1 MLRIMLGTVTANNGQ
16 RVGIKSSDGFGDFEA
31 PEAFVIAPGGA
42 GKVQAW
48 MPPSEGDQVLCLID
62 DERPD
67 LVYVLGALWTNDQA
81 PAVTAPDQ
89 ILLQAPGGI
98 TLADSEGAQAI
109 PRDDHV
115 QAELDKIKTMLD
127 DVKAVFN
134 AHVHVTPGG
143 PAEATKTLI
152 TAAYTKGATATDLIK
167 GV

>member
-1 MLRIMLGTVTANNGQ
+1 MLRILLGTVTANKGQ
-16 RVGIKSSDGFGDFEA
+16 RLGIKSSDGFGDFEA
-31 PEAFVIAPGGA
+31 PEAFIIAPGGA

-48 MPPSEGDQVLCLID
+48 MPPSKGDQVLCLID

-81 PAVTAPDQ
+81 PTITAPDQ

-98 TLADSEGAQAI
+98 TLAGSEGAQAI

-127 DVKAVFN
+127 DVKNMFN
-134 AHVHVTPGG
+134 AHVHVTPTGA
-143 PAEATKTLI
+143 AEKTI
-152 TAAYTKGATATDLIK
+152 TPVTAAYTKGATATDKVK